1 MVEKVCC
8 RCKQRRYILIPS
20 LVPRPSHAFVACRLK
35 MVKLIICTDVAG
47 CMEEWLQ
54 TYVQIYSI
62 GWFSEP
68 EKRHRDCLMSTT
80 QLLHNLYSLRFA
92 RNVPLL
98 HVSTSDWYPL
108 NVQVRHYM

>member
-1 MVEKVCC
+1 M
-8 RCKQRRYILIPS
+8 LMS
-20 LVPRPSHAFVACRLK
+20 LASSK
-35 MVKLIICTDVAG
+35 TVKLIIYIDVAG

-54 TYVQIYSI
+54 TFVQIYSI

-68 EKRHRDCLMSTT
+68 EKRHRDCLMSTA
-80 QLLHNLYSLRFA
+80 QLLHDLYSLRFA

-108 NVQVRHYM
+108 NVQAQHCM